1 MRIDW
6 LWVDKYKNLNDLT
19 IDFSQDHLI
28 TVLIGRNGTGK
39 SNVLEALTEIFRD
52 LLMGADRHG
61 KKNVPS
67 IKYRIAYEIHDRWVY
82 IDADPERKDPYQAKT
97 VSKDK
102 HPEPYPVA
110 ASFDDLEGEAI
121 SRTKLVGE
129 DSEHLPR
136 FLFGYYSGESD
147 RMKEVFR
154 AYLKNYDDKLIKNK
168 DPGLKRMFFAEP
180 VHSNFVLLSFLV
192 NNKERTNEF
201 LQRQLGLEEGGIESV
216 LFVLKQPYWF
226 KKNATGGDRRFWNSK
241 GIVRDFL
248 AKLYEISLAPI
259 RIKRKE
265 MYGVR
270 RSRTLEYLY
279 LYAKDIDALR
289 ELAKGKTSAEFF
301 RDLESTHVSDLIDEV
316 RIRVKLKK
324 NDGSVTF
331 RELSEGEQQLLTVL
345 GLLQFTSAE
354 ESLFLLDEPDTHL
367 NPRWSVEYIQHIR
380 DFLKDEK
387 DNSQS
392 SHVLLATHNPIAVA
406 ELLKEQVQIL
416 RRDEE
421 TLSISAEEPSV
432 DPMGM
437 GYSGVITSEMFD
449 LNAAVDTTTQKLLET
464 QRKLSSKSHLTEP
477 EKAQL
482 EEATKKLEAFGFHY
496 QMRDPVYTEYLRARA
511 ERAALVTSDTDQKT
525 QALDPDEA
533 RKLVEDALAR
543 SSGKGEP

>member
-6 LWVDKYKNLNDLT
+6 LWVDEYKNLRDLT
-19 IDFSQDHLI
+19 IDFSKDHLI

-82 IDADPERKDPYQAKT
+82 IDADPERKEAYQAKT

-102 HPEPYPVA
+102 HPESYPVA
-110 ASFDDLEGEAI
+110 ASFDDVEGASI

-154 AYLKNYDDKLIKNK
+154 AYLKNYDDKLIKNN

-192 NNKERTNEF
+192 NNKERTNAF
-201 LQRQLGLEEGGIESV
+201 LQKQLGLEEGGIESV
-216 LFVLKQPYWF
+216 LFVLKQPYWHS
-226 KKNATGGDRRFWNSK
+226 KSATGGDSRFWNSK

-259 RIKRKE
+259 RIKRRE
-265 MYGVR
+265 MYDVR

-387 DNSQS
+387 DNSQA

-406 ELLKEQVQIL
+406 ELFKEQVQIL
-416 RRDEE
+416 KRDDE
-421 TLSISAEEPSV
+421 TLDISAEEPSI

-437 GYSGVITSEMFD
+437 GYAGVITSEMFD
-449 LNAAVDTTTQKLLET
+449 LNAAVDTTTQNLLEI
-464 QRKLSSKSHLTEP
+464 QRTLSAKDQLTGSEKDEL
-477 EKAQL
+477 EKATTKL
-482 EEATKKLEAFGFHY
+482 EEFGFHY

-511 ERAALVTSDTDQKT
+511 EHT
-525 QALDPDEA
+525 ALDTADVGQSTKSLGPEEA
-533 RKLVEDALAR
+533 RKLVETALTR
-543 SSGKGEP
+543 SSGKAEE

>member
-6 LWVDKYKNLNDLT
+6 LWVDEYKNLSDLT

-39 SNVLEALTEIFRD
+39 SNVLEALTVIFRD
-52 LLMGADRHG
+52 LLMSER
-61 KKNVPS
+61 VPS
-67 IKYRIAYEIHDRWVY
+67 LKYRIAYEIQDRWVF
-82 IDADPERKDPYQAKT
+82 IDADPNRKEVYRAKT
-97 VSKDK
+97 VSKDE
-102 HPEPYPVA
+102 HPEPYPVG
-110 ASFDDLEGEAI
+110 ASFDDLEGKTI
-121 SRTKLVGE
+121 SRTKLIGE
-129 DSEHLPR
+129 ASEHLPR
-136 FLFGYYSGESD
+136 FLFGYYSGESE

-154 AYLKNYDDKLIKNK
+154 AYLKNYDDKLIADN

-180 VHSNFVLLSFLV
+180 VHSNFVLLSFIV
-192 NNKERTNEF
+192 NNKAQTDAF
-201 LQRQLGLEEGGIESV
+201 LQKQLGLEEGGIESV
-216 LFVLKQPYWF
+216 LFVLKQPYWHN
-226 KKNATGGDRRFWNSK
+226 KKATGGDSRFWNSK

-248 AKLYEISLAPI
+248 SKLYEISLAPI
-259 RIKRKE
+259 RIKRRE
-265 MYGVR
+265 MYDVR

-289 ELAKGKTSAEFF
+289 ELAKGKSSAEFF
-301 RDLESTHVSDLIDEV
+301 RDLESTHVSGLIDEV

-380 DFLKDEK
+380 DFLKDES

-416 RRDEE
+416 RRDDE
-421 TLSISAEEPSV
+421 TLGISAEEPKV

-437 GYSGVITSEMFD
+437 GYAGVVTSEMFD
-449 LNAAVDTTTQKLLET
+449 LNAAVDTTTQNLLET
-464 QRKLSSKSHLTEP
+464 QRLLSARTQLSEAEKEEL
-477 EKAQL
+477 EKATSQL
-482 EEATKKLEAFGFHY
+482 EEFGFRY

-511 ERAALVTSDTDQKT
+511 ENSVMSKLGSGQDTGKLDPEEARRLVNE
-525 QALDPDEA
+525 ALDEMRNEA
-533 RKLVEDALAR
+533 E
-543 SSGKGEP
+543 S

>member
-6 LWVDKYKNLNDLT
+6 LWVDEYKNLRDLT

-82 IDADPERKDPYQAKT
+82 IDADPERKEAYQAKT

-102 HPEPYPVA
+102 HPEPYPVG
-110 ASFDDLEGEAI
+110 ASFDDLEGASI

-147 RMKEVFR
+147 RMREVFR

-192 NNKERTNEF
+192 NNKERTNAF
-201 LQRQLGLEEGGIESV
+201 LQKQLGLEEGGIESV
-216 LFVLKQPYWF
+216 LFVLKQPYWYS
-226 KKNATGGDRRFWNSK
+226 KNATGGDSRFWNSK

-259 RIKRKE
+259 RIKRRE
-265 MYGVR
+265 TYDVR

-387 DNSQS
+387 DNTQS

-416 RRDEE
+416 RRDDE
-421 TLSISAEEPSV
+421 TLCISAEEPSM

-449 LNAAVDTTTQKLLET
+449 LNAAVDTTTQKLLEI
-464 QRKLSSKSHLTEP
+464 QRTLSAKDQLTESEKDEL
-477 EKAQL
+477 EKATTKL
-482 EEATKKLEAFGFHY
+482 EEFGFHY

-511 ERAALVTSDTDQKT
+511 ERTALGAADAGQSTKS
-525 QALDPDEA
+525 LDPKEA
-533 RKLVEDALAR
+533 RKLVETALTR
-543 SSGKGEP
+543 SSGSAEE

>member
-1 MRIDW
+1 
-6 LWVDKYKNLNDLT
+6 
-19 IDFSQDHLI
+19 
-28 TVLIGRNGTGK
+28 
-39 SNVLEALTEIFRD
+39 
-52 LLMGADRHG
+52 
-61 KKNVPS
+61 
-67 IKYRIAYEIHDRWVY
+67 
-82 IDADPERKDPYQAKT
+82 
-97 VSKDK
+97 
-102 HPEPYPVA
+102 
-110 ASFDDLEGEAI
+110 
-121 SRTKLVGE
+121 
-129 DSEHLPR
+129 
-136 FLFGYYSGESD
+136 
-147 RMKEVFR
+147 MKEVFR
-154 AYLKNYDDKLIKNK
+154 AYLKNYDDKLIKKN

-180 VHSNFVLLSFLV
+180 VHSNFVLLSFIV
-192 NNKERTNEF
+192 NNKEQTNAF

-216 LFVLKQPYWF
+216 LFVLKQPYWYS
-226 KKNATGGDRRFWNSK
+226 KTASGGDQRFWNSK

-259 RIKRKE
+259 RIKRRE
-265 MYGVR
+265 MYDVR

-380 DFLKDEK
+380 DFLKD
-387 DNSQS
+387 DNDNTQS

-406 ELLKEQVQIL
+406 ELMKEQVQIL
-416 RRDEE
+416 RRDDE
-421 TLSISAEEPSV
+421 TLNISAEEPNV

-437 GYSGVITSEMFD
+437 GYAGVVTSEMFD
-449 LNAAVDTTTQKLLET
+449 LNAAVDTTTQSLLET
-464 QRKLSSKSHLTEP
+464 QRTLSAKSRLTKT
-477 EKAQL
+477 EKDEL
-482 EEATKKLEAFGFHY
+482 LEATNKLEDFGFHY

-511 ERAALVTSDTDQKT
+511 EHTALVASGTVQKAKT
-525 QALDPDEA
+525 LDPDEA
-533 RKLVEDALAR
+533 RKLVEGALTR
-543 SSGKGEP
+543 SSGKADQ